1 MEKRE
6 FFQLQKRMSQRV
18 FRAWGI
24 HTGPFAASHA
34 HFVVEH
40 FQIFHLWRPIL
51 IAPEGQYGEKAILPT
66 PEKNESEGFQGLEPP
81 ISSQCSRSRANSRLL
96 LLLLLSG
103 VMVGHLI

>member
-1 MEKRE
+1 MPVAFKLDHLQPSEPILSQKISN
-6 FFQLQKRMSQRV
+6 FFH
-18 FRAWGI
+18 F
-24 HTGPFAASHA
+24 HTG
-34 HFVVEH
+34 
-40 FQIFHLWRPIL
+40 RPIL

-96 LLLLLSG
+96 LLLSG